1 MGCCALILK
10 SFGPQIKSLA
20 SNPVPQ
26 ESCYGEQLRNS
37 LLFGFT
43 SCLHSSS
50 PLHPAS
56 PTLCRPSWLLH
67 LLIQRFWTGAG
78 LSLLVQHPLPS
89 LWPPLFTRGSGSRS
103 LLTALPRAVP
113 LPRTQLV
120 LWGGVA
126 MLSGPHQL
134 SSLSIPVPVPAAGVF
149 DNCSHTASDK
159 GWALGIR
166 ALQLGGKKDA
176 RFFFSLR
183 TDRAAAATE
192 VTGYHRYHPEAW
204 THLAASYDGR
214 WMSLYVDGARVGRV
228 GGQGGPLHSTFM
240 ASCRTLLLGGDTW
253 GTAHAFRG
261 HLARLALWRSAL
273 SQPRLQRAFLEGV
286 AEGAAGLALAAGFA
300 TPEERWVPF
309 REGAFPRQRVLPS
322 PPSPVLRPLGPPAC
336 GQTACDNV
344 ELVSHYNRHWPLRSG
359 KVVRYRVVNLVED
372 GGGRPTVS
380 RDQVWRQ
387 HRALSEAFRP
397 YNISWQLS
405 LLEVRNS
412 SLRRRAVLLG
422 CEPSKVGNERCD
434 PECEHPL
441 TGYDGGDCRRP
452 GRCFSWKRRDGICH
466 MECNNMLDDFDD
478 GDCCDPRATD
488 VARTCFDPDSPQR

>member
-1 MGCCALILK
+1 
-10 SFGPQIKSLA
+10 
-20 SNPVPQ
+20 
-26 ESCYGEQLRNS
+26 
-37 LLFGFT
+37 
-43 SCLHSSS
+43 
-50 PLHPAS
+50 
-56 PTLCRPSWLLH
+56 
-67 LLIQRFWTGAG
+67 
-78 LSLLVQHPLPS
+78 
-89 LWPPLFTRGSGSRS
+89 
-103 LLTALPRAVP
+103 
-113 LPRTQLV
+113 
-120 LWGGVA
+120 
-126 MLSGPHQL
+126 MLSSAHQL
-134 SSLSIPVPVPAAGVF
+134 SSLFIPIPVPTAGVF

-183 TDRAAAATE
+183 TDRAATATE
-192 VTGYHRYHPEAW
+192 VTAYHQYRPEAW
-204 THLAASYDGR
+204 THLAASYDGW
-214 WMSLYVDGARVGRV
+214 WMTLYVDGARVGRA
-228 GGQGGPLHSTFM
+228 GGQGGPLHSAFM
-240 ASCRTLLLGGDTW
+240 ASCRTLLLGGDAW

-261 HLARLALWRSAL
+261 HLAGLALWQGAL
-273 SQPRLQRAFLEGV
+273 SQPHLQHPFLEG
-286 AEGAAGLALAAGFA
+286 AARGAAGLALAAGFA
-300 TPEERWVPF
+300 TPEESWAPF
-309 REGAFPRQRVLPS
+309 REGAFPQQWVLPS
-322 PPSPVLRPLGPPAC
+322 PPLPVLQPLGPPAC

-359 KVVRYRVVNLVED
+359 KVVRYRVVNLAED
-372 GGGRPTVS
+372 DGGRPTVS
-380 RDQVWRQ
+380 QEQVWRQ

-478 GDCCDPRATD
+478 GDCCDPQATD